1 MPQYI
6 LVTPAKDEG
15 ANLPS
20 VIASV
25 AAQTIQPEVWLILDD
40 GSTDATP
47 RILQEAVSIYPW
59 IRILRLPPHPRDIT
73 FHYSYVCKMG
83 FDEIIRFCTANN
95 IHYQYIGLLDGD
107 TEVSDWY
114 FETLIRTMEENASLG
129 IVSGRIHHRIDG
141 VLTWNKSNEHRPAG
155 TGRLWRKECFFE
167 SGGYPI
173 EPSPDSISNIKAKRR
188 GWKIRKCKEAV
199 AVERRMTSGADGL
212 WHGYKMRGKTAYYL
226 NKRPLSILMNSAYF
240 TIRTPHYTGAAYLYG
255 YLHDLAQKKKQI
267 EDEEIKNY
275 YRKERLPWFRP
286 E

>member
-25 AAQTIQPEVWLILDD
+25 AAQTIRPELWLILDD

-47 RILQEAVSIYPW
+47 RILQEAVSRHPW
-59 IRILRLPPHPRDIT
+59 IRVLRLPPHPRDIT

-83 FDEIIRFCTANN
+83 FDEIIRFCTGND

-107 TEVSDWY
+107 TEVSEDY
-114 FETLIRTMEENASLG
+114 FETLISAMEEDRSLG
-129 IVSGRIHHRIDG
+129 IVSGRVHHRIDG
-141 VLTWNKSNEHRPAG
+141 VLIWNKSSELRPAG
-155 TGRLWRKECFFE
+155 TGRLWRRECFSE
-167 SGGYPI
+167 TGGYPI
-173 EPSPDSISNIKAKRR
+173 EPSPDSISNIKAQKR
-188 GWKIRKCKEAV
+188 GWKIRKCKGAV
-199 AVERRMTSGADGL
+199 AVERRMTSGAEGL

-226 NKRPLSILMNSAYF
+226 NKTPLSILMNTAYL

-255 YLHDLAQKKKQI
+255 YLLDLARKGRRI
-267 EDEEIKNY
+267 EDEEIRDH
-275 YRKERLPWFRP
+275 YRKERAPWSRP